1 MLAVDPTGSYK
12 SIVTSER
19 ASRPMYWWIVGA
31 LFIAHA
37 VFSTATAEERVA
49 LVVGVSTYGNDHR
62 TQEKEGFVVPSP
74 LPNATRDAH
83 LIGDALVAAGFQ
95 VERLDNPSKRELL
108 FAVSRFSKRL
118 NSAGGD
124 SLGVFYFA
132 GHGTQGRPPF
142 ERDVDNFL
150 LPIGTNLQTE
160 TDLEAEAVGLS
171 RVSAEISSAQAG
183 ATIIVLDA
191 CRDFALPQS
200 NRSGFR
206 NRGLAE
212 ARAMPGTLIAY
223 STAPGGVANDGPPNG
238 NGPYAAALARQ
249 LQSARNVRLE
259 DIFYAVR
266 EEVLAATKGS
276 QQPWENSS
284 LVRPVMIG
292 VSTQP
297 FVASGVMY
305 GFGRDEIKRIDD
317 WNQCDDARAN
327 VESYTGSS
335 LVSYAHLRMSTL
347 CETGRLKSLN
357 VDVAQPPQRA
367 IADIISV
374 EESEYP
380 ERTPVPFPMHEFERA
395 LRRELSDARTSLT
408 DVRFG
413 VAFVEPKESRSLAVG
428 GTITGY
434 LLVDVPTIPGCHRT
448 FGGQTYRL
456 PTAETG
462 ILRAINE
469 EAPEIAAWIKLA
481 TIGESLTCP
490 QE

>member
-1 MLAVDPTGSYK
+1 M
-12 SIVTSER
+12 
-19 ASRPMYWWIVGA
+19 
-31 LFIAHA
+31 
-37 VFSTATAEERVA
+37 
-49 LVVGVSTYGNDHR
+49 
-62 TQEKEGFVVPSP
+62 
-74 LPNATRDAH
+74 
-83 LIGDALVAAGFQ
+83 
-95 VERLDNPSKRELL
+95 
-108 FAVSRFSKRL
+108 
-118 NSAGGD
+118 
-124 SLGVFYFA
+124 
-132 GHGTQGRPPF
+132 
-142 ERDVDNFL
+142 
-150 LPIGTNLQTE
+150 
-160 TDLEAEAVGLS
+160 
-171 RVSAEISSAQAG
+171 
-183 ATIIVLDA
+183 
-191 CRDFALPQS
+191 
-200 NRSGFR
+200 
-206 NRGLAE
+206 
-212 ARAMPGTLIAY
+212 
-223 STAPGGVANDGPPNG
+223 
-238 NGPYAAALARQ
+238 
-249 LQSARNVRLE
+249 
-259 DIFYAVR
+259 
-266 EEVLAATKGS
+266 LAATKGS